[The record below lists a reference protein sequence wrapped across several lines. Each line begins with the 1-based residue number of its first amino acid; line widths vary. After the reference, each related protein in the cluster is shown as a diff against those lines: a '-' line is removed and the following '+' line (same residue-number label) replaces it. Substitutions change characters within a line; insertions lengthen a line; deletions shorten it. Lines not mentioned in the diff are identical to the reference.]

1 MHQIKMTK
9 AFKHM
14 SRSQSWTDRL
24 TNTIVKNIVR
34 DWRLINIVNDSGF
47 GKDLKATFDEFCP
60 GARE

>member
-1 MHQIKMTK
+1 
-9 AFKHM
+9 M

-47 GKDLKATFDEFCP
+47 DLKATLDEFCP

>member
-14 SRSQSWTDRL
+14 SRSQSSTDRL

-47 GKDLKATFDEFCP
+47 DLKATFDEFCP